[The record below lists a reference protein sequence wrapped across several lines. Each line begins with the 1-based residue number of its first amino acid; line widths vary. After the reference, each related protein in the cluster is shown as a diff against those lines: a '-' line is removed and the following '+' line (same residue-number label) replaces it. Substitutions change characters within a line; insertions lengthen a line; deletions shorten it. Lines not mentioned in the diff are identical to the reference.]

1 MFRFILR
8 DKAFNQ
14 KLFSLT
20 LPISLQNLMLAMVAA
35 ADAFMLGRVSQNAM
49 AAVSLAA
56 QITFLQSVLLSG
68 IVMGI
73 GALGSQYW
81 GKGDPAALSKIFG
94 LSVRDSSVISILFFA
109 VCFWFPE
116 QLMLLFTHDDFL
128 VSLGAEYLKI
138 TSWSYILIGISQ
150 CYLAMMR
157 ISNHA
162 VRSAVIGS
170 GAVVLNIIFNFI
182 FIFNSRIILFKNFFL
197 FFRKSII

>member
-109 VCFWFPE
+109 VVYSE
-116 QLMLLFTHDDFL
+116 
-128 VSLGAEYLKI
+128 
-138 TSWSYILIGISQ
+138 
-150 CYLAMMR
+150 
-157 ISNHA
+157 
-162 VRSAVIGS
+162 
-170 GAVVLNIIFNFI
+170 
-182 FIFNSRIILFKNFFL
+182 
-197 FFRKSII
+197 